1 GCSGLTSIEI
11 PNSVTSIGSSAFAGC
26 TGLTAIKVSWKR
38 PLSVTADAVFDEVD
52 KAKCT
57 LYVPKGT
64 EMLYWVAPVWSEF
77 TNIVEYDEPEDVS
90 YYITINGLEGGE
102 IMQKV
107 DIGKTY
113 SYKFNPYE
121 EWEINSVTFNG
132 EDVTSQLHDGI
143 YSTPAISGNSTLSV
157 VYKKGA
163 SGVKSV
169 ADDSNVKVFASSRA
183 ISIAGATAKS
193 NVSIYSTD
201 GKLLKSAHGNA
212 RFTMDNTGVYIVKV
226 DNEVFKV
233 SL

>member
-1 GCSGLTSIEI
+1 MTEEY
-11 PNSVTSIGSSAFAGC
+11 
-26 TGLTAIKVSWKR
+26 
-38 PLSVTADAVFDEVD
+38 VFYGVD

-121 EWEINSVTFNG
+121 EWEINSVMFNG
-132 EDVTSQLHDGI
+132 QDVTSQLHDGI
-143 YSTPAISGNSTLSV
+143 YSTPAISENSTLSV

-163 SGVKSV
+163 SGVKSI
-169 ADDSNVKVFASSRA
+169 AYDSNVKVFASSRA
-183 ISIAGATAKS
+183 ISITGATAKS